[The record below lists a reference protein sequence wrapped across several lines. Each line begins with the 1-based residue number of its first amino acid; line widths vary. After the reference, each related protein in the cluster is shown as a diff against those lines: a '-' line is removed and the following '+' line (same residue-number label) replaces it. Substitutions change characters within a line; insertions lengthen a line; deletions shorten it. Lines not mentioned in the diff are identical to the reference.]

1 MNVAIERS
9 ARRFLRIWA
18 RWVSTASRRDHGT
31 KASARPAHPLPFDP
45 SLRLSTRPELDRAS
59 ALAGS
64 CGGTQTARVKIHTDG
79 RLLDHGHAFAVC
91 PDGHPGFALDLHVCS
106 APNCPCTD
114 VELALFPRELLGR
127 SSEEADE
134 DVEPVA
140 VQFDVRT
147 REVRRVSDPAGW
159 LAAPADETWLRGQ
172 LAGAIGDRIV
182 ARVDRLRA
190 SHDRR
195 TWQNFAWSDR
205 RPSEMVAH
213 FELFPHDWD
222 LLVQPGE
229 HAAWIVDS
237 YCVEPSCSCQDL
249 AIQIQSIDGAA
260 LGEATLRLG
269 GRGGVRVVRC
279 APGAVPYVDQLVE
292 QESRTL
298 HERFAEMR
306 AVARRLKTWPQD
318 LADPTAAVETLLGR
332 SKSLE
337 AGDFDRVHALGAR
350 VVAQLAAVV
359 VDPAVSDLRRR
370 RAARL
375 LAATREPTA
384 VDALAAA
391 VRWADPE
398 VDPDVFDDAVSA
410 LNALRGPSLAALLAV
425 LPTVAN
431 DDERARVAF
440 ALADLRIVDPSVLAV
455 IVEYVQRDPNQWIH
469 HLRWQGDAAIAAA
482 REALRTALDAVPE
495 RLDDALEAIG
505 VLEHLGATVGD
516 DVRGRVEHAE
526 QHARHVAAGKREQA
540 IAEAEAA
547 RAELAAFDR
556 RARPGRNQPCWCGRG
571 EKYKKCHLA
580 ADEITRGELV
590 RRTLG

>member
-1 MNVAIERS
+1 M
-9 ARRFLRIWA
+9 
-18 RWVSTASRRDHGT
+18 
-31 KASARPAHPLPFDP
+31 P
-45 SLRLSTRPELDRAS
+45 
-59 ALAGS
+59 ALAGA
-64 CGGTQTARVKIHTDG
+64 GGGKQTVGVEIHTDR
-79 RLLDHGHAFAVC
+79 RLLDHGHAFTVG
-91 PDGHPGFALDLHVCS
+91 PDGHPGFALDMHACS

-127 SSEEADE
+127 SSGEADD

-147 REVRRVSDPAGW
+147 REVRTVSDPAGR
-159 LAAPADETWLRGQ
+159 LAAPTDEIWLRGQ

-182 ARVDRLRA
+182 TRVDRLRA

-195 TWQNFAWSDR
+195 TWQNFAWSGR
-205 RPSEMVAH
+205 RRNEMVAH

-222 LLVQPGE
+222 LLVKPGE
-229 HAAWIVDS
+229 RAAWIVDS
-237 YCVEPSCSCQDL
+237 YCVEPSCSCQDV
-249 AIQIQSIDGAA
+249 AVQIQSIDGAA
-260 LGEATLRLG
+260 LGAAMLRLG

-279 APGAVPYVDQLVE
+279 DPGAVPYIDKLVE
-292 QESRTL
+292 HESRTL
-298 HERFAEMR
+298 HKRFGEMR

-337 AGDFDRVHALGAR
+337 ADDLDRVHALGAR

-359 VDPAVSDLRRR
+359 VDPAVSDLGRR
-370 RAARL
+370 RAAQL
-375 LAATREPTA
+375 LAATREPAA

-391 VRWADPE
+391 VRWADPD
-398 VDPDVFDDAVSA
+398 VDPEVFDDVV
-410 LNALRGPSLAALLAV
+410 NALGELRRPSLAALLAV

-440 ALADLRIVDPSVLAV
+440 ALADLRIADPGVLAV
-455 IVEYVQRDPNQWIH
+455 IVDYVQRDPNQWIH
-469 HLRWQGDAAIAAA
+469 HLRWQGDAAIPAA
-482 REALRTALDAVPE
+482 REALRAALDAVPE
-495 RLDDALEAIG
+495 RLDDALEAAG
-505 VLEHLGATVGD
+505 VLEELGATIGD

-526 QHARHVAAGKREQA
+526 QHARLVEAGKREKA
-540 IAEAEAA
+540 TAEAETA

-556 RARPGRNQPCWCGRG
+556 RARPGRNQPCWCGSV

-580 ADEITRGELV
+580 ADQTTRGKLV
-590 RRTLG
+590 QRTLG